1 MSKMSQIHAEMTE
14 HVNELGYETV
24 EEAIADGWDSAEF
37 YASYEKQ
44 NMVPTPYKPKDE
56 QTKAHE
62 AWLKEKEIVLG
73 ILRIDADT
81 IDKLNDTNDLA
92 ITRTWVK
99 SLGSDIKKA
108 IKLIEEGEM

>member
-1 MSKMSQIHAEMTE
+1 MSKISKYYLDLTE
-14 HVNELGYETV
+14 QAQELGYDTV
-24 EEAIADGWDSAEF
+24 EEALNDG
-37 YASYEKQ
+37 YEVHMGKLRQ
-44 NMVPTPYKPKDE
+44 CGDYMDGGKTEIE
-56 QTKAHE
+56 QAHE

-73 ILRIDADT
+73 ILRIDIDT